1 MWEDSAHRRPGLGP
15 TASRRVLWV
24 RIIKPKPH
32 QVLVWMVN
40 FEDPLA
46 ATHQFDALNHLRG
59 ETRSVL
65 DKVQALSGKGVEFLA
80 DPTLSV
86 LATMH
91 TARGGSAC
99 HIVRFNPNR
108 EPLDYFVV
116 YQAGFLIRLF
126 RCPAEQR
133 YDFVPAADINL
144 RMERLIKELARGQPA
159 EQAAPTKVASMI
171 AHWALMTLRSLPL
184 GMRVDQWIAEEYP
197 SLSSLQHSGIEIQQQ
212 QNVDALSLSFG
223 DVPVPPILLGMY
235 AAYAMFTDR
244 LLGVR
249 RFALP
254 YQAAGLGSTGESLL
268 KVWDSVSGE
277 PTADRTLVDSW
288 ASMLGL
294 AGWYEWQPYRP

>member
-1 MWEDSAHRRPGLGP
+1 
-15 TASRRVLWV
+15 
-24 RIIKPKPH
+24 
-32 QVLVWMVN
+32 LV
-40 FEDPLA
+40 
-46 ATHQFDALNHLRG
+46 ATHQIDGLNHLRG

-65 DKVQALSGKGVEFLA
+65 DNVQALSGKGVEFLA
-80 DPTLSV
+80 DPDLPV
-86 LATMH
+86 LASMH
-91 TARGGSAC
+91 TARDGASF
-99 HIVRFNPNR
+99 HTVIFNPNR
-108 EPLDYFVV
+108 EPLDYVLI

-126 RCPAEQR
+126 RCPVGQR
-133 YDFVPAADINL
+133 YDFVPAADANL
-144 RMERLIKELARGQPA
+144 RMERLIDESTRGQPA
-159 EQAAPTKVASMI
+159 KQASRTKVASMI
-171 AHWALMTLRSLPL
+171 AHWALMTLRSLPV
-184 GMRVDQWIAEEYP
+184 GMRVDQWIAEEHP
-197 SLSSLQHSGIEIQQQ
+197 SLNSLQHSGIEIQQQ

-268 KVWDSVSGE
+268 KVWDSVSAE

-294 AGWYEWQPYRP
+294 AGWYEWHPYCP

>member
-1 MWEDSAHRRPGLGP
+1 MWFGSTRRRLEPAP
-15 TASRRVLWV
+15 TASRRGAPV
-24 RIIKPKPH
+24 RIIKEH
-32 QVLVWMVN
+32 QRLVWLLN

-46 ATHQFDALNHLRG
+46 ATHQIDALNHLRG

-80 DPTLSV
+80 DPDLPV

-91 TARGGSAC
+91 TARDGASF
-99 HIVRFNPNR
+99 HTVRFNPNR
-108 EPLDYFVV
+108 EPLDYFLV

-126 RCPAEQR
+126 RCPADQR
-133 YDFVPAADINL
+133 YDFIPAADANL
-144 RMERLIKELARGQPA
+144 RMGRLIEESTRGQPA
-159 EQAAPTKVASMI
+159 EQASRTKVASMI
-171 AHWALMTLRSLPL
+171 AHWALMTLRSLPV

-197 SLSSLQHSGIEIQQQ
+197 SLSGLQHSGIAVQQQ

-244 LLGVR
+244 MLGVR
-249 RFALP
+249 RYALP
-254 YQAAGLGSTGESLL
+254 YHAAGLGSTGESLL
-268 KVWDSVSGE
+268 KVWDTVSAE
-277 PTADRTLVDSW
+277 PTADRNLVDSW
-288 ASMLGL
+288 ASLLGL